1 MIGQNKLPDIW
12 ISQMSTILFQILAG
26 HSLELPTF
34 VVVVIFQGMAPK
46 KFFLKKLPS
55 TIANVSFLK
64 NIF

>member
-12 ISQMSTILFQILAG
+12 ISQMSTILFQILVG

-34 VVVVIFQGMAPK
+34 VVVIFQGRAQK
-46 KFFLKKLPS
+46 KIFLKKLPS
-55 TIANVSFLK
+55 SVANVSFLK